1 MTNLDLETYFLTGI
15 IANGPW
21 MFALALFVGA
31 LGIPLPGTLFVLA
44 VGAFVQQVVLE
55 ASAFLAG
62 LVGVLLGDM
71 LSYRMGRLAKVW
83 ITQRWDRSPNWRSAQ
98 NTFNRRG
105 GTAVYLTRFLLTPL
119 AVPTNLIAGSSGYAA
134 ARFFLFDALGE
145 ITWLGLYGGLGYI
158 FGTQWELV
166 NDFMGNISGVLVG
179 VVVLGVGL
187 YLMRQKRNGSLK
199 TT

>member
-21 MFALALFVGA
+21 MFALALFAGA

-44 VGAFVQQVVLE
+44 VGAFVQQEVLE

-71 LSYRMGRLAKVW
+71 LSYSMGRLAKVW

-105 GTAVYLTRFLLTPL
+105 GLAVYLTRFLLTPL